1 MRLRKIS
8 IPTLIKEIEDF
19 VKIRDEYNKKT
30 NVNENDSISQEYM
43 KAIRKIESK
52 YLQTD
57 DSDSIIDF
65 FRKYKHYYISDFE
78 KYDTPISKNKN
89 KETRKLSFKE
99 DCENANIDLETNTVV
114 DGNNVQSYEVIHN
127 PDNNFNNNTN
137 TNQTNSR
144 EENSLYSTHR
154 LRNYSQ
160 INNSQVLT
168 LDDDNTENNGETE
181 SNYLPNL
188 NQNRSINENRR
199 ISENRSINENRSLLR
214 QTGINRS
221 QHINIGQRNPNPSR
235 YRNVPQVAFNSE
247 SPRDLNA
254 RSRFVPPRP
263 STPRF
268 VSPAPLSKV
277 SLPPNFN

>member
-30 NVNENDSISQEYM
+30 NLNENDSISQEYM

-78 KYDTPISKNKN
+78 KYDTPRTRTKN
-89 KETRKLSFKE
+89 KEKRKLSFKE
-99 DCENANIDLETNTVV
+99 DCENANVDLETNTVV

-127 PDNNFNNNTN
+127 PDNNSNNFNTN

-168 LDDDNTENNGETE
+168 LDDDNTENIGETQ
-181 SNYLPNL
+181 SNYLPSL
-188 NQNRSINENRR
+188 NVNRS
-199 ISENRSINENRSLLR
+199 
-214 QTGINRS
+214 INRS
-221 QHINIGQRNPNPSR
+221 QHINIGPRNPNPSR
-235 YRNVPQVAFNSE
+235 YRNIPQVSFNSE

-254 RSRFVPPRP
+254 RSRFIPPRP